1 MTKHLISKDHSVSGD
16 HETRGA
22 ANELSRPALP
32 ILGLHHVTAIARD
45 PQKNVDFYAGLLGLR
60 WVKKTVNFDDPG
72 TYHLYYGD
80 GQGSPGSIMTFFP
93 WPGARLG
100 RAGAGV
106 VEATAFSVPA
116 GSLGFWRQ
124 RLADHSVE
132 ASESIRFGHELL
144 RFRDDDGLI
153 LELVASSGVEDPRPV
168 WTGGDV
174 SEAYAIHGFDGVTL
188 RLADVTASRELLVE
202 VMGFRELGRAGNR
215 TRFESGDGGSGT
227 WVDLLHDPTAPRAL
241 GGAGTVH
248 HVAFRNA
255 DDLSQLE
262 WRRFLSRHLVAPTDV
277 KDRQYFHSIYFRE
290 PGGVLFELATDPPGF
305 AVDEPADQLG
315 KELKL
320 PPWLEPSRDRIET
333 VLPALTLKA
342 AGELSSSEVFP

>member
-1 MTKHLISKDHSVSGD
+1 MTKRLISKDHSVNDDRELTSPSGLT
-16 HETRGA
+16 E
-22 ANELSRPALP
+22 RPALP

-100 RAGAGV
+100 RQGTGV
-106 VEATAFSVPA
+106 VEATAFSVPT
-116 GSLGFWRQ
+116 GSLGFWSQ
-124 RLADHSVE
+124 RLTDHGVE
-132 ASESIRFGHELL
+132 ASESTRFGHELL

-153 LELVASSGVEDPRPV
+153 LELVASSDAGDERPA
-168 WTGGDV
+168 WTGADV
-174 SEAYAIHGFDGVTL
+174 PEVHAVRGFDGVTL
-188 RLADVTASRELLVE
+188 RLADVEASRALLVE
-202 VMGFRELGRAGNR
+202 LMGFREVEQAGNR
-215 TRFESGDGGSGT
+215 TRLESGDGGSGT
-227 WVDLLHDPTAPRAL
+227 WVDLLHDPSAPRAL

-255 DDLSQLE
+255 DDPSQEE
-262 WRRFLSRHLVAPTDV
+262 WRQFLACHLVAPTDV

-315 KELKL
+315 RELKL
-320 PPWLEPSRDRIET
+320 PPWLEPSRNRIEK
-333 VLPALTLKA
+333 VLPALTLK
-342 AGELSSSEVFP
+342 GSEQLSSSGVSS